1 MTSQKKDP
9 VFGAAVFKLA
19 MMLKGL
25 ANEPGFRVVYVGS
38 LKDLGLTD
46 AEVNEYIEKHRP
58 ELEAHILK
66 KDD

>member
-1 MTSQKKDP
+1 MTIQKTDP
-9 VFGAAVFKLA
+9 IFGAAILKLS

-25 ANEPGFRVVYVGS
+25 ANEPGFRIVYFGS

-46 AEVNEYIEKHRP
+46 NEVNEYIEMHRP